1 MQAHSDIVIAG
12 GGPVGATLALLL
24 ADSRFGVQLIEARAD
39 LSRPLHRRTL
49 ALSYGSRLIL
59 ERLGVWATL
68 RDVTPITTI
77 HISQRGALGMAWIKA
92 AEENLPALGYVVDYA
107 ELDQALHARL
117 RATSVDVVCGA
128 RVAAVRPT
136 GGYALLEVQRDSA
149 RHALTTRL
157 AVIADG
163 GAGAAQRVT
172 RDYGQH
178 ALIATVTTELPH
190 QNCAFERFTP
200 DGPAA
205 LLPQGDACALV
216 WTATPERVAALLEL
230 PEAEFLVQL
239 HAHFGD
245 RLGRFLSVSTRGSFP
260 LGLRYA
266 ARPIQPHQVMI
277 GNAAQMLHPVAG
289 QGFNLGLRDAW
300 ELAEVIRTRPR
311 SELGSAAMLMGY
323 RRQRQL
329 DTRGGIFFTDLLVRL
344 FSNDNALLKHSRSL
358 GLSALQLLPPVK
370 HFVARRMIFG
380 TRG

>member
-1 MQAHSDIVIAG
+1 MRTHSDIIIGG
-12 GGPVGATLALLL
+12 GGPVGSTLALLL
-24 ADSRFGVQLIEARAD
+24 ADSALSVQLIEARAD
-39 LSRPLHRRTL
+39 LSRALHRRTL

-59 ERLGVWATL
+59 ERVGVWASL

-77 HISQRGALGMAWIKA
+77 HISQRDALGMARLTA

-117 RATSVDVVCGA
+117 RDTNIDVVCGA

-136 GGYALLEVQRDSA
+136 AGYALLDVHRDVQSNG
-149 RHALTTRL
+149 LTTRL

-163 GAGAAQRVT
+163 GAAAAQRIT

-178 ALIATVTTELPH
+178 ALTATVTTELPH
-190 QNCAFERFTP
+190 QHCAFERFTP

-216 WTATPERVAALLEL
+216 WTATPERVAALREL
-230 PEAEFLVQL
+230 PEAAFLAQL
-239 HAHFGD
+239 HSHFGD
-245 RLGRFLSVSTRGSFP
+245 RLGRFLSVGARSSFP

-266 ARPIQPHQVMI
+266 SEPIRPHQVMI

-300 ELAEVIRTRPR
+300 ELNATIRASHPN
-311 SELGSAAMLMGY
+311 ELGSAAMLAAY
-323 RRQRQL
+323 RSQRRL

-344 FSNDNALLKHSRSL
+344 FSNDNSLLKHGRSL
-358 GLSALQLLPPVK
+358 GLGALQLLPPVK
-370 HFVARRMIFG
+370 HFVTRRMIFG
-380 TRG
+380 ARG

>member
-1 MQAHSDIVIAG
+1 MRTHSDILIGG
-12 GGPVGATLALLL
+12 GGPVGSTLALLL
-24 ADSRFGVQLIEARAD
+24 ADSRFSVQLIEARAD
-39 LSRPLHRRTL
+39 LSRALHRRTL
-49 ALSYGSRLIL
+49 ALSYASRLIL
-59 ERLGVWATL
+59 ERVGVWASL
-68 RDVTPITTI
+68 RDVTPIITI
-77 HISQRGALGMAWIKA
+77 HISQRGALGMARLTA

-117 RATSVDVVCGA
+117 RDSNIDVVCGA

-136 GGYALLEVQRDSA
+136 AGYALLDVHRDAVSNL
-149 RHALTTRL
+149 LTTRL

-163 GAGAAQRVT
+163 GAAAAQRIT

-178 ALIATVTTELPH
+178 ALTATVTTELPH

-216 WTATPERVAALLEL
+216 WTATPERVAALREL
-230 PEAEFLVQL
+230 PEAEFLAQL
-239 HAHFGD
+239 HSHFGD
-245 RLGRFLSVSTRGSFP
+245 RLGRFLNVSGRGSFP

-266 ARPIQPHQVMI
+266 SAPIQPHVVMI

-300 ELAEVIRTRPR
+300 ELNDAIRASRP
-311 SELGSAAMLMGY
+311 SELGSAAMLAAY
-323 RRQRQL
+323 RSQRQL

-344 FSNDNALLKHSRSL
+344 FSNDNVLLKHSRSL

-380 TRG
+380 ARG